1 MPEQELPGR
10 YLTYTELEQFK
21 MDCPLCGI
29 TVNLIQFSEHL
40 RDDVKRI
47 RNEILKI

>member
-1 MPEQELPGR
+1 MKKQKSQGR
-10 YLTYTELEQFK
+10 YLTHIELEQFK

-40 RDDVKRI
+40 REDVK
-47 RNEILKI
+47 KIKNKLLIK